1 MPVQKTKR
9 DFPLERIRNIG
20 IIAHI
25 DAGKTTTTERI
36 LFYTGKTYKIGNI
49 DEGTTVTDWMEQE
62 RERGITIVSAAITTF
77 WIPKSGPF
85 KDMETRINLIDTPG
99 HVDFTAEVERSLRVL
114 DGGVIVLDS
123 SSGVQS
129 QTETVWRQA
138 NKYSV
143 PLIAFANKMDVVGA
157 DFLGTIQSARDK
169 LGANALAYNLPI
181 GRENEFKGV
190 VDLLTKKAY
199 IWPARNASPARKDNS
214 VSGGQSDAG
223 GEGDDTGAKF
233 HEVEIPAEMKAEV
246 ENKREKLVEEIS
258 GTDDTLMEKYLGGQ
272 EISIEELKAALRKAV
287 IANKIVPVL
296 AGSSLRNKGVQLMLD
311 AVVEYL
317 PSPQDIATVS
327 GINPKTEELE
337 ERKTNPEA
345 PLSALAFKIQVD
357 PHVGKL
363 TFIRIYSGTLK
374 SGTYIYN
381 STKRIKERV
390 GRLLLMHAND
400 REEIEEAFAGEIVAA
415 VGLKD
420 TVTGDTLCG
429 ETAAIILENIT
440 FPDPVISLAIEPKTK
455 SDQEKLGY
463 ALQRLAEE
471 DPTFRIKSDQET
483 GQTIIAGMG
492 ELQLEILVDRMKR
505 EFKVEANVGKPQVA
519 YKETITKEA
528 TGEGK
533 YIRQTGGRGQYGHC
547 LLRIE
552 PLPRGSGREFES
564 KVVGGAIP
572 REFIPPIEKGVIEK
586 EDTGILAGYP
596 LTDIKVTVY
605 DGSFHDVDSSEIAF
619 KIAASLGLSEAARQ
633 AEMIL
638 LEPIMKVE
646 VTTPEEFLGDIIG
659 DLSSKRAQILSS
671 ETKNNARVVISL
683 VPLAEMHGYATA
695 IRSMSQGRATYYME
709 ADHYEQ
715 VPQNITQKI
724 VESSGF
730 TGRVER

>member
-1 MPVQKTKR
+1 MAVQKTKR
-9 DFPLERIRNIG
+9 DFPLDRIRNIG

-36 LFYTGKTYKIGNI
+36 LFYTGKTYKIGDI
-49 DEGTTVTDWMEQE
+49 DEGTTVTDWMDQE
-62 RERGITIVSAAITTF
+62 RERGITIVSAAVTTF
-77 WIPKSGPF
+77 W
-85 KDMETRINLIDTPG
+85 KDTRINLIDTPG

-138 NKYSV
+138 NKYKV
-143 PLIAFANKMDVVGA
+143 PLIAFANKMDVIGA
-157 DFLGTIQSARDK
+157 DFLGTIQSARDR
-169 LGANALAYNLPI
+169 LGANAVAYNLPI
-181 GRENEFKGV
+181 GKENEFKGV
-190 VDLLTKKAY
+190 VDLLTKKAF
-199 IWPARNASPARKDNS
+199 IW
-214 VSGGQSDAG
+214 
-223 GEGDDTGAKF
+223 EGDDTGAKF
-233 HEVEIPAEMKAEV
+233 IETEVPTQMVDQVKQA
-246 ENKREKLVEEIS
+246 REKLVEEIS
-258 GTDDTLMEKYLGGQ
+258 GTDDVLMEKYLGGQ
-272 EISIEELKAALRKAV
+272 EISVDELKKALRKAV
-287 IANKIVPVL
+287 IDNKIVPVL
-296 AGSSLRNKGVQLMLD
+296 AGSSLRNKGVQPMLD
-311 AVVEYL
+311 SVVEYL
-317 PSPQDIATVS
+317 PSPQDIAEKADPT
-327 GINPKTEELE
+327 
-337 ERKTNPEA
+337 A
-345 PLSALAFKIQVD
+345 PLAALAFKIQVD

-363 TFIRIYSGTLK
+363 TFIRVYSGSLK
-374 SGTYIYN
+374 SGSYVYN
-381 STKRIKERV
+381 STKQIKERV

-400 REEIEEAFAGEIVAA
+400 REEIDEALAGEIVAA

-420 TVTGDTLCG
+420 TVTGDTLCD
-429 ETAAIILENIT
+429 EVAPIILESIS

-463 ALQRLAEE
+463 SLQRLSEE
-471 DPTFRIKSDQET
+471 DPTFRVKSDPET

-492 ELQLEILVDRMKR
+492 ELQLEVLVDRMKR
-505 EFKVEANVGKPQVA
+505 EFKVEANVGQPQVA
-519 YKETITKEA
+519 YKETITKPAE
-528 TGEGK
+528 GEGK

-547 LLRIE
+547 LLKIE
-552 PLPRGSGREFES
+552 PLPRGQGREFVSEI
-564 KVVGGAIP
+564 VGGAIP

-596 LTDIKVTVY
+596 VTDIKVTVY

-619 KIAASLGLSEAARQ
+619 KIAASLGLSEAAKK
-633 AEMIL
+633 ADMIL

-646 VTTPEEFLGDIIG
+646 VTTPEEFLGEIIG

-671 ETKNNARVVISL
+671 ESRGNARVVIAL

-709 ADHYEQ
+709 ADHYEP
-715 VPQNITQKI
+715 VPANITAKI

>member
-1 MPVQKTKR
+1 MAIQKTKR
-9 DFPLERIRNIG
+9 DFPLDRIRNIG

-62 RERGITIVSAAITTF
+62 RERGITIVSAAITAF
-77 WIPKSGPF
+77 WTVKKGQF
-85 KDMETRINLIDTPG
+85 EGEEMRINLIDTPG

-114 DGGVIVLDS
+114 DGAVIVLDS

-138 NKYSV
+138 NKYNV
-143 PLIAFANKMDVVGA
+143 PLIAFSNKMDVVGA
-157 DFLGTIQSARDK
+157 DFVATIQSARDR
-169 LGANALAYNLPI
+169 LGANAIAYNLPI
-181 GRENEFKGV
+181 GRENDFKGV
-190 VDLLTKKAY
+190 VDLLTEKAI
-199 IWPARNASPARKDNS
+199 IW
-214 VSGGQSDAG
+214 
-223 GEGDDTGAKF
+223 EGDETGAKF
-233 HEVEIPAEMKAEV
+233 HETEIPADMIDAVKVA
-246 ENKREKLVEEIS
+246 REKLVEEIS
-258 GTDDTLMEKYLGGQ
+258 GTDDVLMEKYLGG
-272 EISIEELKAALRKAV
+272 EAITIEELKIALRKAV
-287 IANKIVPVL
+287 IANKIVPVF
-296 AGSSLRNKGVQLMLD
+296 AGSSLRNKGVQPMLD

-317 PSPQDIATVS
+317 PSPQDIFTVT
-327 GINPKTEELE
+327 GINPKTGEAE
-337 ERKTNPEA
+337 ERKGESSA
-345 PLSALAFKIQVD
+345 PLAALAFKIQVD

-363 TFIRIYSGTLK
+363 TYIRVYSGTLK
-374 SGTYIYN
+374 SGSYVYN
-381 STKRIKERV
+381 VTKQLRERV

-400 REEIEEAFAGEIVAA
+400 REEIDEAFAGEIVAA

-420 TVTGDTLCG
+420 TITGNTLCD
-429 ETAAIILENIT
+429 ESAPIILESIS

-471 DPTFRIKSDQET
+471 DPTFRVKSDPET

-505 EFKVEANVGKPQVA
+505 EFKLEANVGQPQVA
-519 YKETITKEA
+519 YKETITKIAE
-528 TGEGK
+528 GEGK

-552 PLPRGSGREFES
+552 PLPRGTGREFVSEI
-564 KVVGGAIP
+564 VGGAIP
-572 REFIPPIEKGVIEK
+572 REFISPIEKGVIEK

-596 LTDIKVTVY
+596 VTDIKVAVY
-605 DGSFHDVDSSEIAF
+605 DGSFHDVDSSEVAF
-619 KIAASLGLSEAARQ
+619 KIAASLGLSEAAKK
-633 AEMIL
+633 ADMIL

-646 VTTPEEFLGDIIG
+646 VTTPDEFLGEIIG

-671 ETKNNARVVISL
+671 ETRGNARVVVAL

-709 ADHYEQ
+709 ADHYET
-715 VPQNITQKI
+715 VPRNVTQKI
-724 VESSGF
+724 IESSGF
-730 TGRVER
+730 TGRVEH

>member
-1 MPVQKTKR
+1 MAVTAKTKR
-9 DFPLERIRNIG
+9 DFPLDRIRNIG

-36 LFYTGKTYKIGNI
+36 LFYTGRTYKIGDI
-49 DEGTTVTDWMEQE
+49 DEGTTTTDWMEQE

-77 WIPKSGPF
+77 WTPKAGPF
-85 KDMETRINLIDTPG
+85 ANQENRINLIDTPG

-138 NKYSV
+138 NKYKV
-143 PLIAFANKMDVVGA
+143 PLIAFSNKMDVVGA
-157 DFLGTIQSARDK
+157 DFLGTIQSARDR

-181 GRENEFKGV
+181 GRENDFKGV
-190 VDLLTKKAY
+190 VDLLTKKAFV
-199 IWPARNASPARKDNS
+199 W
-214 VSGGQSDAG
+214 
-223 GEGDDTGAKF
+223 EGDQTGAKF
-233 HEVEIPAEMKAEV
+233 NEIEIPADMVEEV
-246 ENKREKLVEEIS
+246 NKHREKLVEEIA
-258 GTDDTLMEKYLGGQ
+258 GTDDVLMEKYLNGEETGVD
-272 EISIEELKAALRKAV
+272 ELKLALRKAV
-287 IANKIVPVL
+287 IKNKIVPVL

-311 AVVEYL
+311 CVVEYL
-317 PSPQDIATVS
+317 PSPQDIGSVF
-327 GINPKTEELE
+327 GQNPANLEEQI
-337 ERKTNPEA
+337 ERKTDPAA
-345 PLSALAFKIQVD
+345 PLAALAFKIQVD

-363 TFIRIYSGTLK
+363 TYIRIYSGTLK
-374 SGTYIYN
+374 SGTYAYN
-381 STKRIKERV
+381 STKQIKERV

-415 VGLKD
+415 IGLKD
-420 TVTGDTLCG
+420 TITGDTLCDD
-429 ETAAIILENIT
+429 AAPIILESIS
-440 FPDPVISLAIEPKTK
+440 FPEPVISLAIEPKTK

-471 DPTFRIKSDQET
+471 DPTFRVKSDPET
-483 GQTIIAGMG
+483 NQTIIAGMG
-492 ELQLEILVDRMKR
+492 ELQLEVLVDRMRR
-505 EFKVEANVGKPQVA
+505 EFKVEATVGQPQVA
-519 YKETITKEA
+519 YKETIQQIA

-552 PLPRGSGREFES
+552 PLPRGTGREFVSEI
-564 KVVGGAIP
+564 VGGAIP

-596 LTDIKVTVY
+596 VTDIKVAVY

-619 KIAASLGLSEAARQ
+619 KIAASLGLSEAAKK
-633 AEMIL
+633 ADMIL

-646 VTTPEEFLGDIIG
+646 VTTPDEFLGDIIG

-671 ETKNNARVVISL
+671 ETRGNARVVIAL

-709 ADHYEQ
+709 ADHYEP
-715 VPQNITQKI
+715 VPSNITQKI
-724 VESSGF
+724 IETSGF
-730 TGRVER
+730 TGRVEHA

>member
-1 MPVQKTKR
+1 MAVVKTKR
-9 DFPLERIRNIG
+9 DFPLDRIRNIG

-36 LFYTGKTYKIGNI
+36 LFYTGRSYKIGNI

-62 RERGITIVSAAITTF
+62 KERGITIVSAAITTF
-77 WIPKSGPF
+77 W
-85 KDMETRINLIDTPG
+85 KDTRINLIDTPG

-138 NKYSV
+138 NKYKV
-143 PLIAFANKMDVVGA
+143 PLIAFSNKMDVVGA
-157 DFLGTIQSARDK
+157 DFHGTIKSARDK

-181 GRENEFKGV
+181 GKENQFSGV

-199 IWPARNASPARKDNS
+199 VWASD
-214 VSGGQSDAG
+214 
-223 GEGDDTGAKF
+223 ETGAKF
-233 HEVEIPAEMKAEV
+233 DEVEIPADMVADV
-246 ENKREKLVEEIS
+246 EKYREKLVEEIS
-258 GTDDTLMEKYLGGQ
+258 GTDDVLMEKYLHGQ
-272 EISIEELKAALRKAV
+272 EITVLELKKVLRKAV
-287 IANKIVPVL
+287 IDNKIVPVL
-296 AGSSLRNKGVQLMLD
+296 AGSSLRNKGVQPMLD

-317 PSPQDIATVS
+317 PSPPDIASIS
-327 GINPKTEELE
+327 GIDPKTGATSD
-337 ERKTNPEA
+337 RKADPQA
-345 PLSALAFKIQVD
+345 PLAALAFKIQVD

-363 TFIRIYSGTLK
+363 TYIRVYSGTLK
-374 SGTYIYN
+374 SGSYVYN
-381 STKRIKERV
+381 STKQIKERV

-400 REEIEEAFAGEIVAA
+400 REEIDEAFAGEIVAA

-420 TVTGDTLCG
+420 TVTGDTLCV
-429 ETAAIILENIT
+429 ESAPIILESIS

-463 ALQRLAEE
+463 SLNRLSEE
-471 DPTFRIKSDQET
+471 DPTFRVKSDQET

-492 ELQLEILVDRMKR
+492 ELQLEILVERMRR
-505 EFKVEANVGKPQVA
+505 EFKVDANVGQPQVA

-528 TGEGK
+528 EGEGK

-552 PLPRGSGREFES
+552 PLPRGQGREFES

-619 KIAASLGLSEAARQ
+619 KIAASLGLSEAAKK
-633 AEMIL
+633 ADMIL

-646 VTTPEEFLGDIIG
+646 VTTPEEFLGEIIG
-659 DLSSKRAQILSS
+659 DLSAKRAQILSS
-671 ETKNNARVVISL
+671 ESRGNARVVIAL

-709 ADHYEQ
+709 ADHYEP
-715 VPQNITQKI
+715 VPAQITAKI

-730 TGRVER
+730 TGRVEH

>member
-1 MPVQKTKR
+1 MAIQKTKR
-9 DFPLERIRNIG
+9 DFPLDRIRNIG

-62 RERGITIVSAAITTF
+62 RERGITIVSAAITAF
-77 WIPKSGPF
+77 WTVQKGLF
-85 KDMETRINLIDTPG
+85 EGQEMRINLIDTPG

-114 DGGVIVLDS
+114 DGAVIVLDS

-143 PLIAFANKMDVVGA
+143 PLIAFSNKMDVVGA
-157 DFLGTIQSARDK
+157 DFAATIQSARDR
-169 LGANALAYNLPI
+169 LGANAIAYNLPI
-181 GRENEFKGV
+181 GKENDFKGI
-190 VDLLTKKAY
+190 VDLLTEKAI
-199 IWPARNASPARKDNS
+199 IW
-214 VSGGQSDAG
+214 
-223 GEGDDTGAKF
+223 EGDETGAKF
-233 HEVEIPAEMKAEV
+233 HETEIPSDMV
-246 ENKREKLVEEIS
+246 EQVKTAREKLVEEIAGS
-258 GTDDTLMEKYLGGQ
+258 DDILMEKYLGGE
-272 EISIEELKAALRKAV
+272 EISIEEFKLALRKAV
-287 IANKIVPVL
+287 IANKIVPVF
-296 AGSSLRNKGVQLMLD
+296 AGSSLRNKGVQPMLD

-317 PSPQDIATVS
+317 PSPQDVYTIT
-327 GINPKTEELE
+327 GINPKTGEEE
-337 ERKTNPEA
+337 ERNGDPAA
-345 PLSALAFKIQVD
+345 PLAALAFKIQVD

-363 TFIRIYSGTLK
+363 TYIRVYSGTLK
-374 SGTYIYN
+374 SGSYVYN
-381 STKRIKERV
+381 ATKQITERV

-420 TVTGDTLCG
+420 TITGNTLCDQN
-429 ETAAIILENIT
+429 APIILESIS
-440 FPDPVISLAIEPKTK
+440 FPEPVISLAIEPKTK

-463 ALQRLAEE
+463 ALQRLSEE
-471 DPTFRIKSDQET
+471 DPTFRVKSDAET

-505 EFKVEANVGKPQVA
+505 EFKLEANVGQPQVA
-519 YKETITKEA
+519 YKETINKSAE
-528 TGEGK
+528 GEGK

-552 PLPRGSGREFES
+552 PLPRGSGREFVSE
-564 KVVGGAIP
+564 VVGGAIP
-572 REFIPPIEKGVIEK
+572 REFITPIEKGVIEK

-596 LTDIKVTVY
+596 VTDIKVTVY
-605 DGSFHDVDSSEIAF
+605 DGSFHEVDSSEIAF
-619 KIAASLGLSEAARQ
+619 KIAASLGLSEAAKK
-633 AEMIL
+633 ADMIL

-646 VTTPEEFLGDIIG
+646 VTTPEEFLGEIIG

-671 ETKNNARVVISL
+671 ETRGNARVVLAL

-709 ADHYEQ
+709 ADHYEP
-715 VPQNITQKI
+715 VPNNITQKI
-724 VESSGF
+724 IEVSGF
-730 TGRVER
+730 TGRVEH

>member
-1 MPVQKTKR
+1 MADQKTKR
-9 DFPLERIRNIG
+9 DFPLDRIRNIG

-36 LFYTGKTYKIGNI
+36 LFYTGRTYKIGDI
-49 DEGTTVTDWMEQE
+49 DEGTTTTDWMEQE

-77 WIPKSGPF
+77 WIVKRDQGLF
-85 KDMETRINLIDTPG
+85 KDLETRINLIDTPG

-138 NKYSV
+138 NKYKV
-143 PLIAFANKMDVVGA
+143 PLIAFSNKMDVVGA
-157 DFLGTIQSARDK
+157 DFHGTIQSARDR

-181 GRENEFKGV
+181 GRENDFKGV
-190 VDLLTKKAY
+190 VDLLTKKAI
-199 IWPARNASPARKDNS
+199 IW
-214 VSGGQSDAG
+214 
-223 GEGDDTGAKF
+223 EGDDTGAKF
-233 HEVEIPAEMKAEV
+233 TEIEIPSDMVADV
-246 ENKREKLVEEIS
+246 EKYREKLVEEIAGS
-258 GTDDTLMEKYLGGQ
+258 DDVLMEKYLGGE
-272 EISIEELKAALRKAV
+272 EISVEELKKALRKAV
-287 IANKIVPVL
+287 IESKIVPVL
-296 AGSSLRNKGVQLMLD
+296 AGSSLRNKGVQPMLD
-311 AVVEYL
+311 SVVEYL
-317 PSPQDIATVS
+317 PSPQDLPEFT
-327 GINPKTEELE
+327 GINPVTQQEEI
-337 ERKTNPEA
+337 RKAESTA
-345 PLSALAFKIQVD
+345 PLGALAFKIQVD

-363 TFIRIYSGTLK
+363 TYIRVYSGTLK

-381 STKRIKERV
+381 ATKQIKERV
-390 GRLLLMHAND
+390 GRILLMHAND
-400 REEIEEAFAGEIVAA
+400 REEIDEAYAGEIVAA

-420 TVTGDTLCG
+420 TITGDTLCD
-429 ETAAIILENIT
+429 ESTPIILESIS
-440 FPDPVISLAIEPKTK
+440 FPEPVISLAIEPKTK

-471 DPTFRIKSDQET
+471 DPTFRVKSDQET

-505 EFKVEANVGKPQVA
+505 EFKVEANVGQPQVA

-547 LLRIE
+547 LLKIE
-552 PLPRGSGREFES
+552 PLPRGQGREFEN

-572 REFIPPIEKGVIEK
+572 REFITPIEKGVFEK
-586 EDTGILAGYP
+586 EDTGILAGFP
-596 LTDIKVTVY
+596 MTDIKVTVF
-605 DGSFHDVDSSEIAF
+605 DGSFHDVDSSEMAF
-619 KIAASLGLSEAARQ
+619 KIAGSLGLSEAAKN
-633 AEMIL
+633 AGMIL

-646 VTTPEEFLGDIIG
+646 VTTPEEFLGEIIG
-659 DLSSKRAQILSS
+659 DLSSKRAQIVSS
-671 ETKNNARVVISL
+671 ETQNKARVVL
-683 VPLAEMHGYATA
+683 AFVPLAEMHGYATA

-709 ADHYEQ
+709 ADHYEP
-715 VPQNITQKI
+715 VPANITQKI

-730 TGRVER
+730 TGRVEH

>member
-1 MPVQKTKR
+1 MATQKTKR
-9 DFPLERIRNIG
+9 DFPLDRIRNIG

-36 LFYTGKTYKIGNI
+36 LFYTGRTYKIGDI
-49 DEGTTVTDWMEQE
+49 DEGTTTTDWMEQE

-85 KDMETRINLIDTPG
+85 KDIETRINLIDTPG

-123 SSGVQS
+123 ASGVQS

-138 NKYSV
+138 NKYKV
-143 PLIAFANKMDVVGA
+143 PLIAFSNKMDVVGA
-157 DFLGTIQSARDK
+157 DFLGTIQSARDR
-169 LGANALAYNLPI
+169 LGANAVAYNLPI
-181 GRENEFKGV
+181 GRENDFKGV

-199 IWPARNASPARKDNS
+199 IW
-214 VSGGQSDAG
+214 
-223 GEGDDTGAKF
+223 EGDETGAKF
-233 HEVEIPAEMKAEV
+233 HEAEISADMVSDVETL
-246 ENKREKLVEEIS
+246 REKLVEEIS
-258 GTDDTLMEKYLGGQ
+258 GTDDVLMEKYLGGE
-272 EISIEELKAALRKAV
+272 EISVEELKIALRQAV
-287 IANKIVPVL
+287 IDNKIVPVL

-311 AVVEYL
+311 CVVEYL
-317 PSPQDIATVS
+317 PSPQDIGS
-327 GINPKTEELE
+327 IMGQNYQGEEE
-337 ERKTNPEA
+337 ERKADPNA

-363 TFIRIYSGTLK
+363 TYIRVYSGTLK
-374 SGTYIYN
+374 SGSYIYN
-381 STKRIKERV
+381 STKQIKERV

-400 REEIEEAFAGEIVAA
+400 REEIDEAYAGEIVAA

-420 TVTGDTLCG
+420 TITGDTLCD
-429 ETAAIILENIT
+429 ETAPIILESIS
-440 FPDPVISLAIEPKTK
+440 FPEPVISLAIEPKTK

-463 ALQRLAEE
+463 ALQRLSEE
-471 DPTFRIKSDQET
+471 DPTFRVKSDQET

-492 ELQLEILVDRMKR
+492 ELQLEVLVDRMKR
-505 EFKVEANVGKPQVA
+505 EFKVEANVGQPQVA
-519 YKETITKEA
+519 YKETIQKVA

-552 PLPRGSGREFES
+552 PLPRGQGREFVSEI
-564 KVVGGAIP
+564 VGGAIP

-596 LTDIKVTVY
+596 VTDIKVAVY
-605 DGSFHDVDSSEIAF
+605 DGSYHDVDSSEVAF
-619 KIAASLGLSEAARQ
+619 KIAASLGLTEAAKK
-633 AEMIL
+633 ADMIL

-646 VTTPEEFLGDIIG
+646 VTTPEEFLGEIIG
-659 DLSSKRAQILSS
+659 DLSSKRAQIVSS
-671 ETKNNARVVISL
+671 EPRGNARVVIAL
-683 VPLAEMHGYATA
+683 VPLAEMHGYATT

-709 ADHYEQ
+709 ADHYEP
-715 VPQNITQKI
+715 VPSNITQKI
-724 VESSGF
+724 IETSGF
-730 TGRVER
+730 TGRVEH

>member
-9 DFPLERIRNIG
+9 DFPLDRIRNIG

-36 LFYTGKTYKIGNI
+36 LFYTGRTYKIGNI

-77 WIPKSGPF
+77 W
-85 KDMETRINLIDTPG
+85 KDTRINLIDTPG

-114 DGGVIVLDS
+114 DGGVIVLDAA
-123 SSGVQS
+123 SGVQS

-138 NKYSV
+138 NKYKV

-157 DFLGTIQSARDK
+157 DFLGTIQSARDR

-181 GRENEFKGV
+181 GKENDFKGV
-190 VDLLTKKAY
+190 VDLLTRKAY
-199 IWPARNASPARKDNS
+199 VW
-214 VSGGQSDAG
+214 
-223 GEGDDTGAKF
+223 EGDETGAKF
-233 HEVEIPAEMKAEV
+233 NEVAVPAEMKAEV
-246 ENKREKLVEEIS
+246 EKHREKLVEEIA
-258 GTDDTLMEKYLGGQ
+258 GTDDLLMEKYLGGE
-272 EISIEELKAALRKAV
+272 EITVEELKKALRKAV
-287 IANKIVPVL
+287 IDNKIVPVL

-311 AVVEYL
+311 CVVEYL
-317 PSPQDIATVS
+317 PSPSDIGAD
-327 GINPKTEELE
+327 PQ
-337 ERKTNPEA
+337 A

-363 TFIRIYSGTLK
+363 TYIRVYSGTLK
-374 SGTYIYN
+374 AGSYVYN
-381 STKRIKERV
+381 ATKQIKERV

-400 REEIEEAFAGEIVAA
+400 REEIDAALSGEIVAA

-420 TVTGDTLCG
+420 TVTGDTLCD
-429 ETAAIILENIT
+429 EASPIILESIS

-463 ALQRLAEE
+463 SLQRLSEE
-471 DPTFRIKSDQET
+471 DPTFRVKSDPET

-492 ELQLEILVDRMKR
+492 ELQLEVLVERMRR
-505 EFKVEANVGKPQVA
+505 EFKVEAKVGQPQVA
-519 YKETITKEA
+519 YKETITKVAE
-528 TGEGK
+528 GEGK

-547 LLRIE
+547 LLRID
-552 PLPRGSGREFES
+552 PLPRGQGREFVSE
-564 KVVGGAIP
+564 VVGGAIP
-572 REFIPPIEKGVIEK
+572 REFIPAIEKGVIEK

-596 LTDIKVTVY
+596 LTDIKVAVY
-605 DGSFHDVDSSEIAF
+605 DGSFHEVDSSEIAF
-619 KIAASLGLSEAARQ
+619 KIAASLGLSDAAKK
-633 AEMIL
+633 ADLIL

-646 VTTPEEFLGDIIG
+646 VTTPEEFLGEIIG

-671 ETKNNARVVISL
+671 EARGNARVVIAL
-683 VPLAEMHGYATA
+683 VPLSEMHGYATA
-695 IRSMSQGRATYYME
+695 IRSMSQGRSTYYME
-709 ADHYEQ
+709 ADHYEP

-724 VESSGF
+724 VETSGF